1 VTHVPE
7 TKQADP
13 YEAVLYP
20 GYPFAQTHPDRL
32 FLIGVLHGL
41 DPAPPDDCRILE
53 IGCGDGMNIVA
64 MAANTPGIRGIG
76 IDRAAKPLARGRRYA
91 EALRLDV
98 ELRGLDL
105 LDAAEADFGGPF
117 DYVVSH
123 GVYAWVPEPVREALL
138 ALVGRVLAPEGVA
151 FVSYNALPGGHVRR
165 AMRDML
171 RFHAA
176 GAASPSE
183 AAARAREMTA
193 FFQRWDNRTDPYGIA
208 LEHELKRVGTVNDY
222 SLIHDDLGE
231 VWDPC
236 SLSDFVGRAEVHGL
250 RYVADAEVSELR
262 IDRYPD
268 GVDEAVREL
277 AGGDPVLR
285 EQYGDFVSGRA
296 FRQTLLC
303 RADRTPP
310 PSADPVATGV
320 ERLRMSSTHAPDP
333 LGDGGFASD
342 IDAACSHLSAVAP
355 RTMAFDELAAATG
368 LATGALAAAILVG
381 FRASLIDLHAREVRA
396 ATTVPERPEA
406 SRLARLMALE
416 GPMMATL
423 EHQVFTYDDL
433 FAQHLL
439 AICDGKRDHA
449 ELVDAM
455 LAAVGH
461 EIVVEIDGEPLVAG
475 EELRGP
481 FAARVEEFLQVYVE
495 ARLLLEG
502 G

>member
-7 TKQADP
+7 TKEADP

-41 DPAPPDDCRILE
+41 DPAPPDDCRVLE
-53 IGCGDGMNIVA
+53 IGCGDGMNLAA

-76 IDRAAKPLARGRRYA
+76 IDRAAAPLVRGRRYV
-91 EALRLDV
+91 EALSLDV
-98 ELRGLDL
+98 ELRALDL
-105 LDAAEADFGGPF
+105 LDAAAADLGGPF

-138 ALVGRVLAPEGVA
+138 ALVGRVLAPDGIA

-171 RFHAA
+171 RYHAA
-176 GAASPSE
+176 GAGTPSE
-183 AAARAREMTA
+183 AATRAREMTA
-193 FFQRWDNRTDPYGIA
+193 FFQRWDNRTDAYGAA
-208 LEHELKRVGTVNDY
+208 LMHELARVATVSDH

-231 VWDPC
+231 VWEPC
-236 SLSDFVGRAEVHGL
+236 SLTDFVGHASAHGL

-262 IDRYPD
+262 SDRYPE
-268 GVDEAVREL
+268 GVDEAIRAM
-277 AGGDPVLR
+277 AGGDPVVR
-285 EQYGDFVSGRA
+285 EQYGDFISGRA
-296 FRQTLLC
+296 FRQTVLC
-303 RADRTPP
+303 RAERA
-310 PSADPVATGV
+310 PSPDPVAGGLG
-320 ERLRMSSTHAPDP
+320 RLRLSSKHSPDP
-333 LGDGGFASD
+333 LGDGSYASD
-342 IDAACSHLSAVAP
+342 FDALCSHLSAVHP
-355 RTMAFDELAAATG
+355 RTLTLAELTELTG
-368 LATGALAAAILVG
+368 LPAEALAATVLLG
-381 FRASLIDLHAREVRA
+381 FRMTLVDLHARELRA

-423 EHQVFTYDDL
+423 EHQVFSYDDL
-433 FAQHLL
+433 FAQRLL
-439 AICDGKRDHA
+439 AICDGRRDHA

-455 LAAVGH
+455 LASVGH
-461 EIVVEIDGEPLVAG
+461 ELVVEIDGEPLVAS

-481 FAARVEEFLQVYVE
+481 FAARVEEFLRVFVE
-495 ARLLLEG
+495 ARLLLEAG
-502 G
+502 